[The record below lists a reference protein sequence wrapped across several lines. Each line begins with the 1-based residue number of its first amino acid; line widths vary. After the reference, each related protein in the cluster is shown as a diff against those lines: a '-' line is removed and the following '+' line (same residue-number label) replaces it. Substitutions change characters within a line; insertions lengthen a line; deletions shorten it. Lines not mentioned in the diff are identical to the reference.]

1 MVMTAAPQHPSHPL
15 RQVPHPLIWVSLL
28 ALGLGACT
36 PAVGPQSNL
45 GWIEASSPKRLE
57 VDRAEYRHSV
67 YFSTDSSALTAGE
80 RDRLLSFLQT
90 VQPSPRDGIRLHG
103 HADERATELYNLAL
117 ASHRA
122 EQVQAFLAE
131 AGYGDLDVTM
141 TAFGETVPAVPSTGP
156 AAWQLNR
163 RVEVVLER
171 YLVTLPACPDWSR
184 ESGTDFD
191 NLPMS
196 NFGCATQA
204 NLGLMIAEP
213 KDLVRGRALGPA
225 DGTQQAEGIVR
236 YRTGKVVELE
246 VQEVQN

>member
-1 MVMTAAPQHPSHPL
+1 MTAAQQHPSHQL
-15 RQVPHPLIWVSLL
+15 RQVPRPLIWLSLL
-28 ALGLGACT
+28 SLGLGACA
-36 PAVGPQSNL
+36 PNLGPQPNL

-57 VDRAEYRHSV
+57 VDRADYRHAV
-67 YFSTDSSALTAGE
+67 YFATDSSALSAGE
-80 RDRLLSFLQT
+80 RDRLLAFLET
-90 VQPSPRDGIRLHG
+90 VQPSPRDSIRLQG
-103 HADERATELYNLAL
+103 HADERATELYNLEL
-117 ASHRA
+117 ASRRA

-141 TAFGETVPAVPSTGP
+141 TAFGEAVPAVPSSGP

-184 ESGTDFD
+184 ETGTDFD
-191 NLPMS
+191 NLPLS

-213 KDLVRGRALGPA
+213 KDLVRGRPLGPA
-225 DGTQQAEGIVR
+225 DGIQQAEGIVR

-246 VQEVQN
+246 ETEVEN